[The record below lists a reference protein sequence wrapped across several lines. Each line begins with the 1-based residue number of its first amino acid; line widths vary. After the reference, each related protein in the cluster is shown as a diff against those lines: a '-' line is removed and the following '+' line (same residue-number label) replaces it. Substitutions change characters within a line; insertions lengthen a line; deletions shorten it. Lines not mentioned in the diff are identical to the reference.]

1 MQTTTL
7 SQLKTSLHTCLR
19 RVKAGEEVIITERGR
34 PIARLSPITHP
45 VSSPEYLKAMEEKR
59 ILKRGEKPLPA
70 DFWDLPRPAD
80 PQATVRSAVLKD
92 REEGR

>member
-1 MQTTTL
+1 MQATTL

-34 PIARLSPITHP
+34 PIAHP
-45 VSSPEYLKAMEEKR
+45 VSSPEYLKNKKR